1 MEFEI
6 ACSNKQFVEI
16 FQLRNDQRTAM
27 LFDDTKERQNES
39 QIIRFFEQEKE
50 KING

>member
-1 MEFEI
+1 
-6 ACSNKQFVEI
+6 
-16 FQLRNDQRTAM
+16 M

-50 KING
+50 KIMVGSWDVNLSFLHVT